1 LFVDHSIIQSAIEQ
15 AKMKFF
21 ILGKDRVIKLC
32 SEAKEKEDEKFSSE
46 SIYRSMNE
54 LKAITSS
61 KDKIKSQ
68 DFVYDSVS
76 RLLNSVVECKGSCGE
91 VAGKIMVMQ
100 VERDC

>member
-1 LFVDHSIIQSAIEQ
+1 
-15 AKMKFF
+15 MKFF
-21 ILGKDRVIKLC
+21 IFGKDRVIKLC

-46 SIYRSMNE
+46 SVYRSMNE

-76 RLLNSVVECKGSCGE
+76 RLLCSVVECKYTFME
-91 VAGKIMVMQ
+91 MIGKIMISKRVIKL
-100 VERDC
+100 ERDC